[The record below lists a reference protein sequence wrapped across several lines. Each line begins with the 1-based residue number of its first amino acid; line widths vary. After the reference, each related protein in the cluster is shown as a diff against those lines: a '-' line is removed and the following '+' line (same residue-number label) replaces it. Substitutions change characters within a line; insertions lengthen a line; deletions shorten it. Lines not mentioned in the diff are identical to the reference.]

1 MLTGSALH
9 HFTTSIDEEYDPV
22 VEEIVV
28 VFISPN
34 AIYVIVIIFI
44 ISHRCTVL

>member
-1 MLTGSALH
+1 MGVMVTGSALH
-9 HFTTSIDEEYDPV
+9 HLTTSIDQEYDPV
-22 VEEIVV
+22 VEE